1 MVVHPLREIG
11 EDRRWARYERMRAEP
26 EIVPTSCIL
35 CSAINRA
42 SERSFVCL
50 WPLEYRSMVHLAV

>member
-1 MVVHPLREIG
+1 MVVHPLSEIG
-11 EDRRWARYERMRAEP
+11 EDRRGARYERVRAEP
-26 EIVPTSCIL
+26 EIVPTSCIM

-42 SERSFVCL
+42 SERTCVCL